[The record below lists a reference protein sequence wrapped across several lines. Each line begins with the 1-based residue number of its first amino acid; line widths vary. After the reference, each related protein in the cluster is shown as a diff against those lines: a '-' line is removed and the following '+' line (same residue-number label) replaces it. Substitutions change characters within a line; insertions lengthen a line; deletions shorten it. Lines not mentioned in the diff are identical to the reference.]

1 METIKCKACG
11 SNDIIIQDDYCVCR
25 YCGTKSILDRQAKLI
40 SEKKNSISQ
49 NKNAVNAI
57 SILNDEED
65 RRVVEAIKQAEL
77 NTSGEIKVHIENR
90 CKGNVEERSLYVFDK
105 LKLHETKLRNG
116 VLIYLAVRDHKFAIL
131 GDEGINKVV
140 GDGFWNDVKDLM
152 QAHFKEGRFA
162 EGLEQG
168 IQRCGEKLKTYF
180 PYQSDDIN
188 EIPDEISY
196 EIN

>member
-1 METIKCKACG
+1 M
-11 SNDIIIQDDYCVCR
+11 S
-25 YCGTKSILDRQAKLI
+25 
-40 SEKKNSISQ
+40 
-49 NKNAVNAI
+49 NAI
-57 SILNDEED
+57 TILNHEED

-90 CKGNVEERSLYVFDK
+90 CKGDVEQRSLVVFDK
-105 LKLHETKLRNG
+105 LKLNETQLRNG
-116 VLIYLAVRDHKFAIL
+116 VLIYLAVKDHKFAIL

-140 GDGFWNDVKDLM
+140 EDGFWNDVKDLM
-152 QAHFKEGRFA
+152 AAAFKEGRFA

-188 EIPDEISY
+188 EIPDDISY
-196 EIN
+196 ENN

>member
-1 METIKCKACG
+1 MPNA
-11 SNDIIIQDDYCVCR
+11 
-25 YCGTKSILDRQAKLI
+25 RQ
-40 SEKKNSISQ
+40 
-49 NKNAVNAI
+49 
-57 SILNDEED
+57 ILNEEED
-65 RRVVEAIKQAEL
+65 RRVVEAIKLAER

-90 CKGNVEERSLYVFDK
+90 CKGDVEERSLYVFDK
-105 LKLHETKLRNG
+105 LKLNETKLRNG

-140 GDGFWNDVKDLM
+140 GEGFWNDVKDLM
-152 QAHFKEGRFA
+152 LAHFKEGRFA
-162 EGLEQG
+162 DGLEQG
-168 IQRCGEKLKTYF
+168 IQRCGEKLKTHF

>member
-1 METIKCKACG
+1 M
-11 SNDIIIQDDYCVCR
+11 S
-25 YCGTKSILDRQAKLI
+25 
-40 SEKKNSISQ
+40 
-49 NKNAVNAI
+49 NAI
-57 SILNDEED
+57 TILNHEED

-90 CKGNVEERSLYVFDK
+90 CHGTVEKRSLVVFK
-105 LKLHETKLRNG
+105 HLKLNETKLRNG
-116 VLIYLAVRDHKFAIL
+116 VLIYLAIKDHKFAIL

-152 QAHFKEGRFA
+152 LSHFKEGRFT

-168 IQRCGEKLKTYF
+168 IQRCGEKLKTFF

-188 EIPDEISY
+188 EIPDDISY
-196 EIN
+196 ENN